1 MNNILEQIK
10 KVINDSIKEYMPE
23 VKPENLEE
31 NGAIYYMNAQNGTEW
46 DYYVNEHLSYFMVFY
61 NDKENLGAVKLSL
74 YTDGYYT
81 LYLYNEKGKNLL
93 KTIDSKIDVVE
104 NDVLKFAT
112 LLKVQMDDKDNWDA
126 NIEKIDMSKESSEEE
141 INDFKNAKG
150 DFERTKNRFRL
161 FPKIAYV
168 SRKILDEGYKVGY
181 MIREEPLNN
190 NDSGWQ
196 FLAGNEDDE
205 YLKNNKNLALLSINE
220 INNLDSDIFKYLDCP
235 VGSEFIRISS
245 NEFEED
251 RKDKLV
257 FIEKRGKK
265 EE

>member
-1 MNNILEQIK
+1 MDKILEQIK
-10 KVINDSIKEYMPE
+10 KVINNSIKEYMPE

-31 NGAIYYMNAQNGTEW
+31 NGAIYYMNAKNGTEW

-61 NDKENLGAVKLSL
+61 NDKENLGAAKLNL
-74 YTDGYYT
+74 YPDGYYT
-81 LYLYNEKGKNLL
+81 LYLYNKKGKNLL
-93 KTIDSKIDVVE
+93 KTIDSKIDAVE

-126 NIEKIDMSKESSEEE
+126 NIDKIDANKGPTEEE
-141 INDFKNAKG
+141 LNDFKNAEK
-150 DFERTKNRFRL
+150 DFERTKNRFRI
-161 FPKIAYV
+161 FHKMAYV

-181 MIREEPLNN
+181 MIREEPLND

-196 FLAGNEDDE
+196 FMAGNEDDE
-205 YLKNNKNLALLSINE
+205 YLNEHNNLSLLSINE

-245 NEFEED
+245 NDFEED
-251 RKDKLV
+251 HKDKPI
-257 FIEKRGKK
+257 FIERR
-265 EE
+265 

>member
-1 MNNILEQIK
+1 MDKILEQIK

-31 NGAIYYMNAQNGTEW
+31 NGAIYYMNAKNGTEW

-74 YTDGYYT
+74 YPDGYYT
-81 LYLYNEKGKNLL
+81 LYLYNKKGKNLL

-112 LLKVQMDDKDNWDA
+112 LLKVQMDDKDNWDT
-126 NIEKIDMSKESSEEE
+126 NIDKIDTTKGPTKEELET
-141 INDFKNAKG
+141 FKNAKE
-150 DFERTKNRFRL
+150 DFDSTKNKFEL
-161 FPKIAYV
+161 FPKIAFV

-181 MIREEPLNN
+181 MIREEPIND

-196 FLAGNEDDE
+196 FMAGNEDDE
-205 YLKNNKNLALLSINE
+205 YLNNEKNGAVVSINE
-220 INNLDSDIFKYLDCP
+220 INNLDSDVFKYLDSP
-235 VGSEFIRISS
+235 IGSEFIRISS

-251 RKDKLV
+251 HKDKQIL
-257 FIEKRGKK
+257 IEKREN
-265 EE
+265 EEK

>member
-31 NGAIYYMNAQNGTEW
+31 NGTIYYMNGKNGTEW

-61 NDKENLGAVKLSL
+61 NEKENLGAVKLSL
-74 YTDGYYT
+74 YPDGYFT

-93 KTIDSKIDVVE
+93 KTIDSKIDVGE

-126 NIEKIDMSKESSEEE
+126 NIDKIDTNKEPTEEE
-141 INDFKNAKG
+141 LNDFKNVKG

-181 MIREEPLNN
+181 MIREEPLND

-196 FLAGNEDDE
+196 FMAGNEDDE
-205 YLKNNKNLALLSINE
+205 YLNNYKNLALLSINE

-251 RKDKLV
+251 HKDKKI
-257 FIEKRGKK
+257 FIEKRAKK

>member
-31 NGAIYYMNAQNGTEW
+31 NGAIYYMNGKNGTEW

-181 MIREEPLNN
+181 MIREEPLNDK
-190 NDSGWQ
+190 DSGWQ
-196 FLAGNEDDE
+196 FMAGNEDDE
-205 YLKNNKNLALLSINE
+205 YLNNHKNLALLSINE
-220 INNLDSDIFKYLDCP
+220 INNLDTNIFKYLDCP

-251 RKDKLV
+251 RKDMAA
-257 FIEKRGKK
+257 IC
-265 EE
+265 

>member
-31 NGAIYYMNAQNGTEW
+31 NGAIYYMNGKNGTEW

-181 MIREEPLNN
+181 MIREEPLNDK
-190 NDSGWQ
+190 DSGWQ
-196 FLAGNEDDE
+196 FMAGNEDDE
-205 YLKNNKNLALLSINE
+205 YLNNHKNLALLSINE
-220 INNLDSDIFKYLDCP
+220 INNLDPDIFKYLDCP

-251 RKDKLV
+251 RKDKPL
-257 FIEKRGKK
+257 FIEKR
-265 EE
+265 